1 MLAKPRDIPR
11 QMSKDADERQYAA
24 EMAETPSSSWA
35 GRRILVVEDE
45 SFVASLVA
53 DLLEGHGFE
62 VETAP
67 GVQEARAAVAD
78 FDPDAAIIDVSLGP
92 GPTGVD
98 LANALARSSP
108 HIGLMLLTRHPD
120 LRTAGFSDNDIPD
133 GCGFL
138 RKEAV
143 KEPGELISA
152 LEAVLTDQSDQV
164 RSDSDPSR
172 PFAQLSEKQLRVLR
186 LLATG
191 KTNEAI
197 AREMNAGV
205 SSVERWVA
213 SIFRDLDIATSGDIN
228 PRVEVVRRYVAAVG
242 LPD

>member
-1 MLAKPRDIPR
+1 
-11 QMSKDADERQYAA
+11 
-24 EMAETPSSSWA
+24 MAEFKSSMWA
-35 GRRILVVEDE
+35 GRRILIVEDE
-45 SFVASLVA
+45 SFVASLIA
-53 DLLEGHGFE
+53 DLLGGHGFE

-67 GVQEARAAVAD
+67 GVLEARSAVAD

-92 GPTGVD
+92 GPSGVD
-98 LANALARSSP
+98 LANSLARTSP

-120 LRTAGFSDNDIPD
+120 LRTAGFSETDIPD
-133 GCGFL
+133 NCGFL

-143 KEPGELISA
+143 KEPQELISA
-152 LEAVLTDQSDQV
+152 VEAILRDQSDQV

-186 LLATG
+186 LLASG
-191 KTNEAI
+191 KTNDAI
-197 AREMNAGV
+197 ARDMNAGV

-213 SIFRDLDIATSGDIN
+213 SIFRDLNVDTSGDIN